1 MSYRIEYVR
10 AIEPRVVCHTLVAD
24 ADSLDDVEEEAYA
37 RSEVPRVLYGATGFE
52 IHDTDADDKVV
63 ARVKFDA

>member
-10 AIEPRVVCHTLVAD
+10 AADPKIVCQALIAD
-24 ADSLDDVEEEAYA
+24 AETIEDVEEEGYA

-52 IHDTDADDKVV
+52 IRDTEADDRVV
-63 ARVKFDA
+63 ASVRFDA

>member
-10 AIEPRVVCHTLVAD
+10 AADPKVVCQALVAD
-24 ADSLDDVEEEAYA
+24 ADTIEDVEEEGYA

-52 IHDTDADDKVV
+52 IRDTDKGDRVV
-63 ARVKFDA
+63 ARVRFDA

>member
-10 AIEPRVVCHTLVAD
+10 EAEPKVVCHALVTNAGTLEE
-24 ADSLDDVEEEAYA
+24 VEEEGYA

-63 ARVKFDA
+63 ASVRFDA

>member
-10 AIEPRVVCHTLVAD
+10 ATEPNVVCQSFVTEAETLE
-24 ADSLDDVEEEAYA
+24 DVEEEGYA

-52 IHDTDADDKVV
+52 IRDTDEEDRVV
-63 ARVKFDA
+63 ASVRFDA